1 MRAPRRALCIGVK
14 SFVNTLIRDVRS
26 GALLRDK
33 TRRALFFT
41 AASIPG
47 SFAMA
52 AWKGALFLVAPSLFL
67 FATVLFN
74 LGVIAAK
81 TLVVRTYVEAGR
93 KRALTEGAVW
103 SAREQYRS
111 AYRVTGILVTVLSLL
126 YTLSFIPLFFAAAE
140 EINYDRPVAVIIAA
154 ITFAEIGLAIHGTVS
169 ARRNRDL
176 LSEAVK
182 LTNVAA
188 GLVLLTLT
196 QSALLSLEKDI
207 DPGHA
212 NAVSGILLGTIAVG
226 IGVSMLIRSRRE
238 STTTERLDAGTT
250 ERPLPC

>member
-1 MRAPRRALCIGVK
+1 MNAFLRQ
-14 SFVNTLIRDVRS
+14 VRS

-67 FATVLFN
+67 LATVLFN

-81 TLVVRTYVEAGR
+81 TLLVRTHITAGR
-93 KRALTEGAVW
+93 RRALAEGPVGNV
-103 SAREQYRS
+103 REQHRR
-111 AYRVTGILVTVLSLL
+111 AYRATGILVTVLSLL
-126 YTLSFIPLFFAAAE
+126 YTLSFIPLFFASAE
-140 EINYDRPVAVIIAA
+140 KITYDRPVAVIIAA
-154 ITFAEIGLAIHGTVS
+154 ITFAELGLAIHGTVS

-212 NAVSGILLGTIAVG
+212 NAVSGVVFGTIATG
-226 IGVSMLIRSRRE
+226 IGVSMLIRSRRD
-238 STTTERLDAGTT
+238 STTTERLDADTT

>member
-1 MRAPRRALCIGVK
+1 MNAL
-14 SFVNTLIRDVRS
+14 LREVRS

-47 SFAMA
+47 SVAMA

-67 FATVLFN
+67 LATVLFN

-81 TLVVRTYVEAGR
+81 TLVVRTHVSAR
-93 KRALTEGAVW
+93 RRRALAEGGVE
-103 SAREQYRS
+103 SVREQHRR
-111 AYRVTGILVTVLSLL
+111 AYRTTGILVTVLSLL
-126 YTLSFIPLFFAAAE
+126 YTLSFIPLFFASAE
-140 EINYDRPVAVIIAA
+140 KISYDRPVAVLIAA
-154 ITFAEIGLAIHGTVS
+154 ITFAELGLAIHGTVS

-207 DPGHA
+207 DAGHA
-212 NAVSGILLGTIAVG
+212 NAVSGVVFGTVAVG
-226 IGVSMLIRSRRE
+226 IGVSMLVRSRRAALL
-238 STTTERLDAGTT
+238 TERLDVDAT